1 MTWMAGMALMMGSL
15 LTACDEVEEA
25 TKYDNWRER
34 NEHFTDSL
42 QALAGETYVAT
53 VEQADQ
59 IEINKLFA
67 IIVPAAS
74 TNEKTEYIY
83 CKKLRAVPEG
93 RRPLY
98 TESVSTFYY
107 GTLING
113 DRFDGNFT
121 GYSAIDTQTL
131 DPEVRK
137 PLDTDSPT
145 EFGVSQVISG
155 WTAALQLMRT
165 GERWMMYIPYNCA
178 YGTSDSGSI
187 RGYSALTFD
196 VELVAVTQ
204 E

>member
-1 MTWMAGMALMMGSL
+1 MALMMGSL

-59 IEINKLFA
+59 IEVNKLFA

-98 TESVSTFYY
+98 TESVRPST
-107 GTLING
+107 TVPSSTATALMATSPDTPPSIP
-113 DRFDGNFT
+113 RRWIRKSGN
-121 GYSAIDTQTL
+121 L
-131 DPEVRK
+131 
-137 PLDTDSPT
+137 
-145 EFGVSQVISG
+145 
-155 WTAALQLMRT
+155 W
-165 GERWMMYIPYNCA
+165 IPIHQR
-178 YGTSDSGSI
+178 S
-187 RGYSALTFD
+187 
-196 VELVAVTQ
+196 LVYHRSFRVGLPPCS
-204 E
+204 